1 MPPRRPVPAASLSLS
16 ALLASIG
23 CGSAS
28 TLSSAG
34 APADGGGGPGL
45 DGAASYDG
53 ASGQDGAFAQDG
65 ASATQDSALEATPGD
80 AASDGA
86 GAGACSVTTSSSL
99 PGVSIVFRA
108 PVTCTFT
115 LAQAQAGIMIPYD
128 VVVASDVPNVV
139 SAPQDAG
146 GCGAP
151 GSSGLIVF
159 EQLGGG
165 GQSYCVCDTGLCAPG
180 SRPPVT
186 VHAGSYGGIFSWSG
200 RNWAG
205 PSDTGNPMG
214 AAFPAGSYALTVS
227 ARGTRGGAS
236 FAVTTTLTI
245 RLTP

>member
-1 MPPRRPVPAASLSLS
+1 MTPRWPVPAASLSLC

-23 CGSAS
+23 CGSGAS
-28 TLSSAG
+28 LSSAG
-34 APADGGGGPGL
+34 ASADGGGGPGQ
-45 DGAASYDG
+45 DSAASNDA
-53 ASGQDGAFAQDG
+53 ASGQDGTSGPDG
-65 ASATQDSALEATPGD
+65 ASAQDSAAEAAPGD

-86 GAGACSVTTSSSL
+86 EGGACSVTSSSSL

-115 LAQAQAGIMIPYD
+115 LAQTQAGIMIPYD
-128 VVVASDVPNVV
+128 VVVAADVANVV

-151 GSSGLIVF
+151 GQSGLILF

-186 VHAGSYGGIFSWSG
+186 VHAGTYGGSFSWTG
-200 RNWAG
+200 RNWGG

-214 AAFPAGSYALTVS
+214 AVFPAGSYALTVS
-227 ARGTRGGAS
+227 ARGIQGAAS

-245 RLTP
+245 QLTP